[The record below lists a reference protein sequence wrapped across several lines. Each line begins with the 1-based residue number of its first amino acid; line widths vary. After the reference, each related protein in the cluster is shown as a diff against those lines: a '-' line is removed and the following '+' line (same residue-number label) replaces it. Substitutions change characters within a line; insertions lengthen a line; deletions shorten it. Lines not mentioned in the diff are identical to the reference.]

1 MRISIMSAA
10 ALLLLH
16 LSSTARA
23 DTQCYSA
30 ESVPDGMSY
39 HVRNGIVAPDH
50 AIRFVSFT
58 TPDGQSLEG
67 TAKVTSR
74 NVNGTIVKGV
84 ELTRIA
90 VRHDATASP
99 ATVVIQFADF
109 GGGVNLRIN
118 GVAVVAAH
126 FGQLNGRQIGGATV
140 LVQETAPGPARVG
153 TLRLTGPLASFTV
166 GGQSVLLQQACSTR

>member
-1 MRISIMSAA
+1 MRITIASAV
-10 ALLLLH
+10 ALLFLH
-16 LSSTARA
+16 LASAARA

-39 HVRNGIVAPDH
+39 HVRNGILTADYAFH
-50 AIRFVSFT
+50 FVSFT
-58 TPDGQSLEG
+58 APDGSSLEG

-74 NVNGTIVKGV
+74 NVNGTSVKGV

-90 VRHDATASP
+90 VRLGETSSP
-99 ATVVIQFADF
+99 GTITIQFADF

-118 GVAVVAAH
+118 GVAVVAAS

-140 LVQETAPGPARVG
+140 TVQQTAPGPARVG
-153 TLRLTGPLASFTV
+153 TLRLTGSLASVTV
-166 GGQSVLLQQACSTR
+166 GGQSLLLTQACSTH